1 MENAIMY
8 KGTTYR
14 IGAQIVANEQSE
26 YQGLFGM
33 ITKIRDG
40 ENEAPEIYCSFEAPV
55 LPCEVK
61 ELEGRFSA
69 LRHEPKT
76 IDGIDLDS
84 VLMVPEMIDLLD
96 DLEKCRLHPTVYVV
110 MEEWGDDDGYNRVHQ
125 ICTDHN
131 DAKRVMLRQLKEA
144 MEDDDIQRWREDDDF
159 VEESTPDSYECYIDG
174 EYLEKHYAISITAEE
189 LCMSDQFV
197 GKLAKDHEAS
207 GLIEDFVSQMS
218 QWDEVAKL
226 TDEQYE
232 RMIHDP
238 RLAGRVKKALDN
250 NDSYWEA
257 YWATMSEVGHELVK
271 EYLHEDQEEQAK
283 K

>member
-14 IGAQIVANEQSE
+14 IGAQIVANEQSV
-26 YQGLFGM
+26 YQGLYGA
-33 ITKIRDG
+33 ITGIQDSGDG
-40 ENEAPEIYCSFEAPV
+40 TPEIHCSFEAPV
-55 LPCEVK
+55 LPCEAETFEK
-61 ELEGRFSA
+61 RFLA
-69 LRHEPKT
+69 PA
-76 IDGIDLDS
+76 I
-84 VLMVPEMIDLLD
+84 MAPEMIDLLE

-250 NDSYWEA
+250 NDSYWEV